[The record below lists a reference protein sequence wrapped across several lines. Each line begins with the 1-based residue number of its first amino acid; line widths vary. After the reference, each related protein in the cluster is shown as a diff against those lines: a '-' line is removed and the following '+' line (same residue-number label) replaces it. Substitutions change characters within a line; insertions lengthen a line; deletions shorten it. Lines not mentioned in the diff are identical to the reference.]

1 MHGNFSS
8 QYSEGSSNLSAEE
21 GLMTHFLF
29 FFSFSKEF
37 AGSVGAARQTPNL
50 APLENDFSQIL
61 HIP

>member
-50 APLENDFSQIL
+50 APFFSRIL